1 MRSRPCLLGAV
12 VAVLTLTGCN
22 GVAGNTPTPVPPTTV
37 TTAATPSET
46 DLQREMRLDGEA
58 AVRTYRSAIAVTDR
72 LYSGGGVTTA
82 PSELTAVATGRYL
95 DVTMSGLKLLK
106 RNGWHTSKPA
116 TVLGAYAQGWSQGKM
131 TVKACEDVT
140 KVRVLDAAGRD
151 RTPKGDRR
159 YVQSYTVIRAK
170 GVWRVSDLES
180 QQVKSFDTYGCNL

>member
-12 VAVLTLTGCN
+12 VAVLTLTGCT

-37 TTAATPSET
+37 TTAATPAET
-46 DLQREMRLDGEA
+46 ELQREMRLDGEA
-58 AVRTYRSAIAVTDR
+58 AVATYRRALAVTKP
-72 LYSGGGVTTA
+72 LYDAGGLTEA
-82 PSELTAVATGRYL
+82 PSQLTAVATGDYL
-95 DVTMSGLKLLK
+95 ELTMRDLRALKKGRL
-106 RNGWHTSKPA
+106 HTAGESKIAAAFP
-116 TVLGAYAQGWSQGKM
+116 LGWSEGEM

-159 YVQSYTVIRAK
+159 YVQSYTVIFTK
-170 GVWRVSDLES
+170 GVWRVSDVES